1 MISIERRG
9 AAASAVLAVA
19 LSGMATAGAVA
30 QVVPPTIAGQV
41 DPGAIARQTRQTQGA
56 AAAQPQVPGSETL
69 GLAPT
74 PAPPPI
80 VFPPGGATLVLKSVE
95 FTPSSLLPQ
104 SDLDAIAAA
113 VVGHPVDLA
122 ALQSVA
128 NQVNVIYAVRGYVT
142 ASAILPP
149 QDLATG
155 VLKVQLIEGKVGAV
169 SLANRQTL
177 REGYLTTAV
186 PLEGGTV
193 VDAPALRSDVDRFNR
208 TSTAQLQASLQ
219 PGAAFGLT
227 DINLAI
233 SEPRRN
239 TLQVFGDNLGVE
251 SVGEYEAGGLFQH
264 YGLLGLDDRL
274 TVYGLYSEGNL
285 LGNAA
290 YNLAISPY
298 GTRAGLSYSRS
309 AIRIVNGP
317 FSDLDI
323 DGTSETGAL
332 NVSHPVYNNGPFLL
346 LGNLSGS
353 LSKSSTDQ
361 STVTVTED
369 ETRRATVGLSGSYFG
384 QIFSLTLSP
393 TISFAEADLTIV
405 DETLNYT
412 VYQMSGQTSLRLDDK
427 TLLTTRGTMQ
437 VASDDLLPGSD
448 LFQIGGPATVRG
460 YPTSAASGD
469 AGYTVNVEL
478 YHAFDTLLPGLEGF
492 AFVDNGS
499 VFSEFP
505 SRVTLTSAGLG
516 VNYNWNDRL
525 RAELSFGIPLKRDVV
540 PDQGD
545 GVIYAR
551 LVATV
556 F

>member
-1 MISIERRG
+1 MTISHHRRSRPVALLALG
-9 AAASAVLAVA
+9 LAASTCGPVA
-19 LSGMATAGAVA
+19 A
-30 QVVPPTIAGQV
+30 QTVPPSIAGQV

-56 AAAQPQVPGSETL
+56 AAAQPAVPGSQTP

-74 PAPPPI
+74 PVAPPI

-95 FTPSSLLPQ
+95 FTPSSLLPKA
-104 SDLDAIAAA
+104 DLDRIAGG
-113 VVGHPVDLA
+113 VVGRPVDLA
-122 ALQSVA
+122 ALQGVA
-128 NQVNVIYAVRGYVT
+128 NAVNEIYAARGYVT

-149 QDLATG
+149 QDLGSG
-155 VLKVQLIEGKVGAV
+155 VLKVQLIEGKVGGV
-169 SLANRQTL
+169 SLTNRRTL
-177 REGYLTTAV
+177 REGYVTTAV
-186 PLEGGTV
+186 PLAAGTV
-193 VDAPALRSDVDRFNR
+193 VDAPALRRDVDRFNR

-219 PGAAFGLT
+219 PGAGFGLT
-227 DINLAI
+227 DINLAV

-239 TLQVFGDNLGVE
+239 TLQIFGDNLGVD
-251 SVGEYEAGGLFQH
+251 SVGEYEFGGLYQH
-264 YGLLGLDDRL
+264 YGLLGLDDRF
-274 TVYGLYSEGNL
+274 TAYGLYSEGNL

-290 YNLAISPY
+290 YNLAVSPY

-317 FSDLDI
+317 FADLDI

-332 NVSHPVYNNGPFLL
+332 NFSHPVYNNGPFLL

-353 LSKSSTDQ
+353 LSTSSTDQ
-361 STVTVTED
+361 STVTVTDD
-369 ETRRATVGLSGSYFG
+369 ETRRATVGLSANYFG

-393 TISFAEADLTIV
+393 TVSFAEADLKIV
-405 DETLNYT
+405 DQTLNYT
-412 VYQMSGQTSLRLDDK
+412 VYQMNGQASLRLDDK
-427 TLLTTRGTMQ
+427 TLLTSRGALQ
-437 VASDDLLPGSD
+437 VSSDELLPGSD

-469 AGYTVNVEL
+469 AGYYVNFEL
-478 YHAFDTLLPGLEGF
+478 YHSFDTILPGLEGF

-499 VFSEFP
+499 VYSEFP
-505 SRVTLTSAGLG
+505 SRLTLTSAGLG